1 MYHFKYLLALSL
13 CAGFTTHEVT
23 SYTGRAAT
31 PAPPAKEKTSWIVQK
46 SSSLSI
52 NGRTNISHF
61 SCAVAQYSEPDTITF
76 LNEGCRGKPG
86 GIPLCGVLK
95 INISDFDCRNRM
107 MTGEF
112 KKTLQYKQ
120 FPQLKVIFLNL
131 ERMPGFGPQSE
142 TLKGQVFIELAG
154 ISKQFEMDYTSSR
167 EDPETV
173 RLTGSRQLCFSD
185 FGLLPPQ
192 KMGGLVRVNETLDV
206 KFMLCL
212 RRLE

>member
-1 MYHFKYLLALSL
+1 MSDATLLFTHNFTTMYYINFLLALSL
-13 CAGFTTHEVT
+13 CA
-23 SYTGRAAT
+23 T
-31 PAPPAKEKTSWIVQK
+31 PVLPPGEKTTWIVQK

-52 NGRTNISHF
+52 NGRTNVSRF
-61 SCAVAQYSEPDTITF
+61 SCGVAQYGETDTITF
-76 LNEGCRGKPG
+76 LNEGCRGKIS

-95 INISDFDCRNRM
+95 INIADFDCRNRM

-120 FPQLKVIFLNL
+120 YPQLKIIFLNL
-131 ERMPGFGPQSE
+131 ERMPGFGSQSE

-154 ISKQFEMDYTSSR
+154 VSKQFEMDYTSNR

-173 RLTGSRQLCFSD
+173 QLTGSRQLCFSD
-185 FGLLPPQ
+185 FGLRPPQ

-206 KFMLCL
+206 KFILCL
-212 RRLE
+212 RRIE